1 MASGI
6 ANSAA
11 NKALNLIQNLGRSVV
26 ATQYPDDFEYYMCS
40 LELVNSR
47 GNTIDFF
54 TFPIMPDGINKIE
67 PKRNTVR
74 STLGGLVVLSSPT
87 AVTQTISLQGN
98 FGRMFKILLSGNT
111 PSLQGIA
118 FSLSAGKKK
127 LYQIQGKNT
136 SSLKGLPFD
145 VGIKTGYGCV
155 KILQSII
162 DKSNGVDETGKP
174 LRLYFYNMAFGESYL
189 VAVPP
194 SGVSFTQNLQ
204 KNMIWEYN
212 LNLSSIAPLEA
223 VVGSTKIK
231 TTLLKACAADAIQ
244 KSVNGL
250 AKDISSSL

>member
-54 TFPIMPDGINKIE
+54 TFPIMPDSINKIE

-87 AVTQTISLQGN
+87 AIAQTITIQGN
-98 FGRMFKILLSGNT
+98 FGRMFKILLSGNA

-127 LYQIQGKNT
+127 LYQIQGKDT
-136 SSLKGLPFD
+136 SSLKGIPFD
-145 VGIKTGYGCV
+145 IGIKTGYGCV

-162 DKSNGVDETGKP
+162 DKSNGVDENGKP

-194 SGVSFTQNLQ
+194 SGVNFTQNLQ

-212 LNLSSIAPLEA
+212 LNLSIIAPLEA

-244 KSVNGL
+244 KSVNSL
-250 AKDISSSL
+250 AKDISSNL